1 MSEKNRII
9 ILIPIYDDW
18 KSFEILLHHLDAE
31 FQGSE
36 WEIDLLVIDDG
47 SQTSHENH
55 GFSLTA
61 LKGISKVSVLRLR
74 RNLGHQRAI
83 ALGLTYIEMNLQCR
97 AVLIMDGDGEDTPA
111 EARRLI
117 EKCIAENFSKLIF
130 ARRTKRSE
138 SLPFRLSYLFYRNFY
153 RILTGK
159 TFRFGNFSVVPS
171 VFLSRLSV
179 ISEGWNHYASS
190 VLKAKIPYTEIDTA
204 RGARHTGQSKM
215 NFTSLIIHGLSS
227 ISVYAELV
235 GVRML
240 IATFLLTAVSTIL
253 IGIVVAVRFFTDLA
267 IPGWATF
274 AVGLLI
280 LILLQSVSL
289 SLFFSFIVLGGR
301 DTATFLPQR
310 DYHYFIAYNY
320 QLYPQ
325 SEK

>member
-1 MSEKNRII
+1 MSGENRII
-9 ILIPIYDDW
+9 ILIPVYDDW
-18 KSFEILLHHLDAE
+18 KSLEILLQHLDAE
-31 FQGSE
+31 FAGSD
-36 WEIDLLVIDDG
+36 WEIELLVIDDG
-47 SQTSHENH
+47 SQISLEEH

-61 LKGISKVSVLRLR
+61 LRGISKVSVLGLR

-83 ALGLTYIEMNLQCR
+83 ALGLTYIEVNLKCK
-97 AVLIMDGDGEDTPA
+97 AVLIMDGDGEDTPPD
-111 EARRLI
+111 ARRLI
-117 EKCIAENFSKLIF
+117 EKCIAENFSKIIF
-130 ARRTKRSE
+130 ARRTRRSE
-138 SLPFRLSYLFYRNFY
+138 GLLFRLSYVFYRNFY
-153 RILTGK
+153 RLLTGK
-159 TFRFGNFSVVPS
+159 QFRFGNFSVVPS

-190 VLKAKIPYTEIDTA
+190 VLKAKIPYAEIDTA
-204 RGARHTGQSKM
+204 RGVRHVGQSKM

-240 IATFLLTAVSTIL
+240 IATFLLTAVSSVL
-253 IGIVVAVRFFTDLA
+253 IAIVVAVRFLTDLA
-267 IPGWATF
+267 IPGWATYV
-274 AVGLLI
+274 VGLLI

-320 QLYPQ
+320 QLYPR